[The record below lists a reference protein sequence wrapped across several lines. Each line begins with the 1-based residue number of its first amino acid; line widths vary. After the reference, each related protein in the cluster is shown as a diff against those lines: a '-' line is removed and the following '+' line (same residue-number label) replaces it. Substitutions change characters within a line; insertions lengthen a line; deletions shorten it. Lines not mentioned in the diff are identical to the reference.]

1 MGFASGFQAGLSAVK
16 TAKEMRD
23 ERMLRDELANLENEY
38 TQTQQPYEQAEETA
52 GLTGAPL
59 QSAAPVQAGMQSPAN
74 AALGLGG
81 PAPAM
86 SPVAQQ
92 PTMAAQALGAKPEP
106 ISVSAPS
113 PMSDRDYRM
122 KQIGLYRK
130 FGDPR
135 LALEMER
142 SMAAEEQANRQY
154 DLALKKFDA
163 LNDQFT
169 KTFGEQVRSTKVS
182 EGQEQDKIDILTANQ
197 NRLAEETTATINNM
211 NTRLEAFSKDRAT
224 AEAVDSGKLLFKQG
238 LRQGKNVDEI
248 LAEIEASYPGEEN
261 SNLRLAAAT
270 AATSE
275 YYTQN
280 GINDVTAGQ
289 ITKLAT
295 NPIEATLNIDFGGDI
310 AKEATNWNEVLQGFA
325 DPDYSDGI
333 ETKLV
338 QIKDPET
345 GEPTG
350 AFELAYGD
358 RTLEQFNSIEDVRNY
373 AKQYQENFSK
383 NPYLIGQYLENTKAK
398 AAANIARAK
407 SSGEREERFAEFLNS
422 NPQYTGQPEKIMGLR
437 QLLGMDSPL
446 GGWSGDYVN
455 TQGSGGGGLSGIL
468 PSTTSKRAAAEEAS
482 RTEATKLTEGK
493 SKYAGLMEDLTILDS
508 PDVELSDLENVM
520 NDRYAPAEVRERARQ
535 NYASRYYSTRRQR
548 GLSPYIG
555 M

>member
-23 ERMLRDELANLENEY
+23 ERMLREGLASLEEDY
-38 TQTQQPYEQAEETA
+38 TQSNQPYDQAEETA

-59 QSAAPVQAGMQSPAN
+59 QSAVTAPMAQSPAN

-86 SPVAQQ
+86 SPVMQQ
-92 PTMAAQALGAKPEP
+92 PPMAAQALGTKPEP
-106 ISVSAPS
+106 ISVSAP
-113 PMSDRDYRM
+113 PAMTDRDYRM

-135 LALEMER
+135 MALEMER
-142 SMAAEEQANRQY
+142 SMAAEDQANRQY
-154 DLALKKFDA
+154 DLAVKKFDA

-169 KTFGEQVRSTKVS
+169 KTFAEQVRSAKVS
-182 EGQEQDKIDILTANQ
+182 EGQAQEKIDILTANQ

-261 SNLRLAAAT
+261 SNLRLAAVT

-310 AKEATNWNEVLQGFA
+310 AKEATNWNEVIQGFA

-338 QIKDPET
+338 QLKDPKT
-345 GEPTG
+345 GKPTG

-383 NPYLIGQYLENTKAK
+383 NPYLIGQYLENTKTK
-398 AAANIARAK
+398 AAATIARAK

-422 NPQYTGQPEKIMGLR
+422 NPQYVGQPEKIMGLR

-446 GGWSGDYVN
+446 GGW
-455 TQGSGGGGLSGIL
+455 GSGSDEYINPGDATATKDDQTFSSVTAGLVKRREENRAKL
-468 PSTTSKRAAAEEAS
+468 APSMFRGPTAEETA
-482 RTEATKLTEGK
+482 KGQ
-493 SKYAGLMEDLTILDS
+493 DLLAEVITAIES
-508 PDVELSDLENVM
+508 GSLS
-520 NDRYAPAEVRERARQ
+520 PAEAELAINSVDASPQARRM
-535 NYASRYYSTRRQR
+535 ALDEIARYRT
-548 GLSPYIG
+548 GLK
-555 M
+555 